1 VTYLTPTAGVG
12 RPSFPRRPIV
22 LTSNRVKRIPLAA
35 TPATVAGANVL
46 SRTVCQAHVVCTAR
60 CGSVLVR
67 ASHGAWSSHYSVEPK
82 PPVVWW
88 WSQIAL
94 RDGALMTLVGTV
106 CKPVRPRCGF
116 SATALDASM
125 LPSQRAVIE
134 RSPPWRNR
142 HGGSACRRQQ
152 QRDCVREQRG
162 LTSVGVRPDVA
173 ATASGNSDGR
183 AVTAVTV
190 GDGLVTQP

>member
-1 VTYLTPTAGVG
+1 MWSRCVSHDSTKAKAVTYLTPTAGVG
-12 RPSFPRRPIV
+12 RPSFPRRPIL

-46 SRTVCQAHVVCTAR
+46 SRAVCQAHVVSTAR

-67 ASHGAWSSHYSVEPK
+67 ASQGAWSSHYSVEPK

-134 RSPPWRNR
+134 RSPPWRFR
-142 HGGSACRRQQ
+142 LPSATTTRLCEGTTRPHIRRRTPGCCGHCQQ
-152 QRDCVREQRG
+152 EQ
-162 LTSVGVRPDVA
+162 
-173 ATASGNSDGR
+173 
-183 AVTAVTV
+183 
-190 GDGLVTQP
+190 